1 MEWYYILIIVLGI
14 IFLILVVIYWLY
26 KANFP
31 LIPTGIISETIKS
44 VKNGIANIFIYTKGS
59 DMVVIDAG
67 TSVKGME
74 KGLLKVDIDPK
85 KMTDVFVT
93 HSDPDHIGGLS
104 VFSNANVYFGKGSK
118 LENRDNYQYL
128 ENNEI
133 VMVGAI
139 KVQAISTPGHRQ
151 GHTSFLIDNE
161 YLFSGDLLRLKS
173 GKVKP
178 FFKFISSDFDQLLE
192 SIRKVAELE
201 NVKMLLTSHTGYT
214 TDFKRA
220 IEKWKNAT

>member
-1 MEWYYILIIVLGI
+1 MEWYYILIILLGI
-14 IFLILVVIYWLY
+14 IFLIVVAIYWLY

-31 LIPTGIISETIKS
+31 LIPTGFISETIKS
-44 VKNGIANIFIYTKGS
+44 VKSGIANVFIYTKGS

-67 TSVKGME
+67 TSVKSME
-74 KGLLKVDIDPK
+74 NEFLKVDIDPENI
-85 KMTDVFVT
+85 TDVFIT

-118 LENRDNYQYL
+118 LKNLDISQFL

-139 KVQAISTPGHRQ
+139 KVQAISTPGHRR
-151 GHTSFLIDNE
+151 GHTSYLLDNG
-161 YLFSGDLLRLKS
+161 YLFSGDLLRLKR

-214 TDFKRA
+214 TDFKKA
-220 IEKWKNAT
+220 VEKWENLT